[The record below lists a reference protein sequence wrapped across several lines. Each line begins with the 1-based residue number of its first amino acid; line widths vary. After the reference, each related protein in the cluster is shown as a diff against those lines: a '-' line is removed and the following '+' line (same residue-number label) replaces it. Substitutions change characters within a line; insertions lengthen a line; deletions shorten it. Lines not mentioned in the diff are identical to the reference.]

1 MGRELK
7 RGRLFAI
14 LIIILS
20 LVFVGFLCWNF
31 YFTPSIKIRFEQGW
45 KSVTRE
51 SQRILG
57 WKRIEIPPEEKR
69 IREDVILKKM
79 EEASAK
85 QDWRTLASEYPRPPK
100 LDSLPEK
107 ERAKALIDS
116 PEFKEMEKGLIE
128 YLKKKEG
135 LLNREPPLPSMKDP
149 IDIDITRLKDKAA
162 DKVVDRLLSVKEKAS
177 QEKPLDENILLGV
190 KGPLSTRKILE
201 RPHPPAI
208 KVREEVEVELTL
220 YVLPNGIVDRVI
232 PTVKGDAELERIA
245 IQYLRQWRFVP
256 LSKEQPQVEQWGTIP
271 IKFKLQ

>member
-1 MGRELK
+1 MGKEWK
-7 RGRLFAI
+7 RGRLFTI

-20 LVFVGFLCWNF
+20 LVFVGILCWNF

-45 KSVTRE
+45 KTVTRE

-85 QDWRTLASEYPRPPK
+85 QDWRTFASEYPRPPK

-107 ERAKALIDS
+107 EKAKALIDS
-116 PEFKEMEKGLIE
+116 PEFKEMERGLIE
-128 YLKKKEG
+128 HLKKKED

-149 IDIDITRLKDKAA
+149 IDTTRLKDKAA
-162 DKVVDRLLSVKEKAS
+162 DKVVERLLNVKEKAS
-177 QEKPLDENILLGV
+177 QEKPLDENILLGI

-201 RPHPPAI
+201 RPNPPAI

-232 PTVKGDAELERIA
+232 PMVKGDAESERIA
-245 IQYLRQWRFVP
+245 IQYLRQWRFAP
-256 LSKEQPQVEQWGTIP
+256 LPKEQPQVEQWGTIP

>member
-1 MGRELK
+1 MGRKLK
-7 RGRLFAI
+7 RGRLFTI
-14 LIIILS
+14 LIILLS

-45 KSVTRE
+45 KTLTKE

-69 IREDVILKKM
+69 IREDVIFKKM

-85 QDWRTLASEYPRPPK
+85 QDWRTLAPEYPRPPK

-116 PEFKEMEKGLIE
+116 PEFKEMEKELIE
-128 YLKKKEG
+128 HLRKKEG
-135 LLNREPPLPSMKDP
+135 LLNREPPLPSVKDP
-149 IDIDITRLKDKAA
+149 IDVTRLKDKAA
-162 DKVVDRLLSVKEKAS
+162 EKVVERLLSVKEKAS
-177 QEKPLDENILLGV
+177 QEKPLDENIMLGI

-201 RPHPPAI
+201 RPNPSVI
-208 KVREEVEVELTL
+208 KVKVDAEVELAL
-220 YVLPNGIVDRVI
+220 YVLPNGMVDRVI
-232 PTVKGDAELERIA
+232 PTVKGDAELERVA
-245 IQYLRQWRFVP
+245 IQYLRQWRFAP
-256 LSKEQPQVEQWGTIP
+256 LPKDQPQVEQWGTIP